1 MPNNS
6 RITKNQR
13 QHKQINQKQT
23 LQNSQTHFRTPF
35 CRAHGLR
42 PFGRA
47 AKNKDSEIRQKKIQK
62 MSHKIGGDTGVNEQ
76 VTKPIQPDILQ
87 RILQEIISRQ
97 MI

>member
-1 MPNNS
+1 
-6 RITKNQR
+6 
-13 QHKQINQKQT
+13 
-23 LQNSQTHFRTPF
+23 
-35 CRAHGLR
+35 
-42 PFGRA
+42 
-47 AKNKDSEIRQKKIQK
+47 

>member
-1 MPNNS
+1 MRDKTEEAN
-6 RITKNQR
+6 
-13 QHKQINQKQT
+13 H
-23 LQNSQTHFRTPF
+23 
-35 CRAHGLR
+35 RAVASLR
-42 PFGRA
+42 PAISRRA